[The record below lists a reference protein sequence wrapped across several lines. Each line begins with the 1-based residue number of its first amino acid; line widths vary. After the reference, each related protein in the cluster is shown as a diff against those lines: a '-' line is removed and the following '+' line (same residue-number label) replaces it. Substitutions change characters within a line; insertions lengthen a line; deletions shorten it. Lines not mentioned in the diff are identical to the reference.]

1 MTEREAVRELSAHGL
16 GAEFCGA
23 LAEVLAEEDWTEA
36 DLAELL
42 EGIDD
47 EDF

>member
-16 GAEFCGA
+16 SSELCWAVAEAMC
-23 LAEVLAEEDWTEA
+23 EEDWTEA

-42 EGIDD
+42 EEIDD